1 MPSHSR
7 PTAIRPI
14 HHRLVALLTT
24 LAAIPGFAVD
34 LDARGMPRGAAVTPT
49 HWCLG
54 VGDSNLYDWQLSV
67 AELLGMGGVIHGIA
81 HDTNGSRPSYF
92 ALVCAPRADAVA
104 QAR

>member
-7 PTAIRPI
+7 TIAIRSI
-14 HHRLVALLTT
+14 HLKFVVLLTT
-24 LAAIPGFAVD
+24 LAATPGLAVD
-34 LDARGMPRGAAVTPT
+34 LDARGIPRGAAVTPT

-81 HDTNGSRPSYF
+81 HDTNGSRLSYF
-92 ALVCAPRADAVA
+92 ALVCAPRADAAA
-104 QAR
+104 QVQ